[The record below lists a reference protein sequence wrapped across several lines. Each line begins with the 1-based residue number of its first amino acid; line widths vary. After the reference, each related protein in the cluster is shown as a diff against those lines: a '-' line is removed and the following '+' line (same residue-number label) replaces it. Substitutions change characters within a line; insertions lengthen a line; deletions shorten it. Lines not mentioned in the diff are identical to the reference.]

1 MDLPSIVDPAYK
13 ALCIVLA
20 QDIDNRTFSLAS
32 GGARDM
38 EAYREQV
45 GYLSALND
53 VIRKCQELEQER
65 YGKRPGNM
73 DE

>member
-1 MDLPSIVDPAYK
+1 MDLPSIIDPAYK
-13 ALCIVLA
+13 VLCNELA

-38 EAYREQV
+38 ETYREQV
-45 GYLSALND
+45 GYIQALND
-53 VIRKCQELEQER
+53 VINKCVELERAR
-65 YGKRPGNM
+65 YGKRPGDK